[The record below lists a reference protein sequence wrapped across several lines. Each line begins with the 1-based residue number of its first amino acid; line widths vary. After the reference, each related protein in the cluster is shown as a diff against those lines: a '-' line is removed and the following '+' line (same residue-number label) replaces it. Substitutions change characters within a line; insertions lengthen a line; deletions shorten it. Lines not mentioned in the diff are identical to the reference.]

1 MHYVLIISL
10 LLAGILDAEQGV
22 AQHVLSTDS
31 ADKAIHELRHL
42 VAREHSAT
50 IAITTDLLAT
60 YQHFGDRCALAE
72 VNGFRSTSFTELG
85 KLDSAMSCALRAMEL
100 YTSACDSTVLVR
112 GYVALSRLYL
122 ALQDFSTLDSI
133 CDVGLALW
141 RPSYEPVILYNA
153 LLTNKA
159 IGLARQNDLVGAKQI
174 FKVILNLAE
183 SRRKPQE
190 IEDASANMGVIMK
203 MTSEFDSAA
212 YFYNNALLNARKN
225 KSAIRIANNYSN
237 LAKLAHDRKQYNAS
251 LPLWDSAL
259 VYAIEAKNLE
269 HQVRIH
275 EHHALDLMAVGRPAE
290 AYEHSLLRYALNDSI
305 LNSEKVLRMAEMKE
319 KFETEKKEREILTL
333 QAEQLN
339 GKLENTRITRSRD
352 LMVLGGSAIVL
363 LAFGLWHRLDHVSRS
378 RAEIKKERDIS
389 EGLLH
394 NILPEQVA
402 EEIKTKGYADV
413 NEFETATILFTDF
426 IEFSSI
432 SEKLTATELVREID
446 ICWRAFDSIVEKYG
460 VEKIKTIGDA
470 YMAVGGLPDIQKGD
484 PGRVVLA
491 ALEMQEFMAKY
502 RVDRLDQ
509 QKVFFEMRLG
519 LHTGPVIAGIV
530 GAKKYAYD
538 IWGDAVN
545 TARRMEFCGE
555 AGRVN
560 ISRATYEKIKELP
573 DLRFTPR
580 GFIHVKGK
588 GEVEMFFVEK
598 A

>member
-1 MHYVLIISL
+1 
-10 LLAGILDAEQGV
+10 
-22 AQHVLSTDS
+22 
-31 ADKAIHELRHL
+31 
-42 VAREHSAT
+42 
-50 IAITTDLLAT
+50 
-60 YQHFGDRCALAE
+60 
-72 VNGFRSTSFTELG
+72 
-85 KLDSAMSCALRAMEL
+85 
-100 YTSACDSTVLVR
+100 
-112 GYVALSRLYL
+112 
-122 ALQDFSTLDSI
+122 
-133 CDVGLALW
+133 
-141 RPSYEPVILYNA
+141 
-153 LLTNKA
+153 
-159 IGLARQNDLVGAKQI
+159 
-174 FKVILNLAE
+174 
-183 SRRKPQE
+183 
-190 IEDASANMGVIMK
+190 
-203 MTSEFDSAA
+203 
-212 YFYNNALLNARKN
+212 
-225 KSAIRIANNYSN
+225 
-237 LAKLAHDRKQYNAS
+237 
-251 LPLWDSAL
+251 
-259 VYAIEAKNLE
+259 
-269 HQVRIH
+269 
-275 EHHALDLMAVGRPAE
+275 
-290 AYEHSLLRYALNDSI
+290 
-305 LNSEKVLRMAEMKE
+305 MKE
-319 KFETEKKEREILTL
+319 KFETEKKEREILSL

-560 ISRATYEKIKELP
+560 ISRATYEKVKELP